1 MSAFHPNIKL
11 PLWLAVVIVLG
22 AYLARS
28 VIRGF
33 DFSLDLPTDA
43 LVFGMFAVLLVV
55 VFVGRRARASYERDE
70 ENAGEDDAEGDE
82 SG

>member
-1 MSAFHPNIKL
+1 
-11 PLWLAVVIVLG
+11 
-22 AYLARS
+22 
-28 VIRGF
+28 
-33 DFSLDLPTDA
+33 
-43 LVFGMFAVLLVV
+43 VV